1 MHTRG
6 SFVSLHKKISFSIKD
21 FFSKCDQIR
30 SFLSHL
36 QKKSLMENFTICA
49 VFVSLD
55 DLDNISILLEEYKD
69 LEGKNLI

>member
-1 MHTRG
+1 
-6 SFVSLHKKISFSIKD
+6 
-21 FFSKCDQIR
+21 
-30 SFLSHL
+30 
-36 QKKSLMENFTICA
+36 MENFTICA